1 MKQKTKY
8 VINSIIWTLITTII
22 TGAMFQTFLL
32 EKGMPEEQVGSFV
45 SLMQFV
51 QTFSVLLFSKFVD
64 RIKNVIRFTAFS
76 QLLYLPLFIF
86 MAVLCFKTGKGY
98 ISVLTVLGVIG
109 FSAAGLYNVLTYK
122 IPYYIMD
129 INQYGKWAGVS
140 AIFASVFMFLLTTA
154 LSAFEKN
161 HDYFSVMRVFY
172 PVASVCVVLF
182 FLITLS
188 YKKTDYIKEEKKKT
202 AKKENRISLLKYKR
216 FTVFIIPNLIRGFC
230 NGILTMAVTIGY
242 STKQLDVR
250 TAAVLLVIM
259 QTVSI
264 PANLVFTKL
273 TGKEPLLILLS
284 SVGIAAPVFVIG
296 FTDSTGFLV
305 LYGIAYFSLMIL
317 NIAVPVLVTRIIDY
331 RIAGEY
337 NGWRMLLNNG
347 GIFLASFLCMPM
359 VNTFGA
365 TATWITAGVF
375 QLISGSAYFI
385 YCKRHC
391 GFLWAAS

>member
-1 MKQKTKY
+1 MNQKTKY
-8 VINSIIWTLITTII
+8 IINAVIWTLITTVI

-32 EKGMPEEQVGSFV
+32 EKGMPEEQVGRFV

-76 QLLYLPLFIF
+76 QIFYLPLFLF
-86 MAVLCFKTGKGY
+86 MAYLCFKTGGGY
-98 ISVLTVLGVIG
+98 ITVLAVLGVIG
-109 FSAAGLYNVLTYK
+109 FAAAGLYNVLTYK

-129 INQYGKWAGVS
+129 IKEYGKWAGVS

-154 LSAFEKN
+154 LSGAEKKYG
-161 HDYFSVMRVFY
+161 YFSVMKVFY
-172 PVASVCVVLF
+172 PVACVGVIIF
-182 FLITLS
+182 FAVTLS
-188 YKKTDYIKEEKKKT
+188 YKKTDYIKEEKSVY
-202 AKKENRISLLKYKR
+202 KENKIHLLKYKP
-216 FTVFIIPNLIRGFC
+216 FTVLIVPNLIRGFC
-230 NGILTMAVTIGY
+230 NGIITMAVTIGY

-250 TAAVLLVIM
+250 TAAILLVIM

-264 PANLVFTKL
+264 PANLVFTKFA
-273 TGKEPLLILLS
+273 GKEPLLILLS
-284 SVGIAAPVFVIG
+284 SVGIAVPVFAIG

-375 QLISGSAYFI
+375 QLVSGFVYFI
-385 YCKRHC
+385 YCKRRFD
-391 GFLWAAS
+391 FLWGNNI